1 MANMDLKKYNKKNKK
16 KRHIKNLFSNIIT
29 NKTA

>member
-1 MANMDLKKYNKKNKK
+1 MANMDLKKYNKKKKK